1 MWSWHFSSFS
11 LCLHRLT
18 SSKLARAN
26 LIIFCKKASCPWQSG
41 CWSPHQFSLLF
52 WARRVA
58 TTLPIYPTVSSQKK
72 FLFCLEVF
80 YLFFLGNLQNPKLL
94 QSCEGLSFSTSL
106 NYFCKASDVSHAIS
120 FLWIFL
126 DSCKHA
132 HFLSHF
138 ISTGISQEFPSLFPC
153 RQHLVWL

>member
-26 LIIFCKKASCPWQSG
+26 LIIFCKKLPVRGSQAADHLISSACYSGPDVWQLHFPSI
-41 CWSPHQFSLLF
+41 QLF
-52 WARRVA
+52 
-58 TTLPIYPTVSSQKK
+58 LHKKK